1 MKWILSL
8 HRKIF
13 CALEFLM
20 VYAWE
25 MTKANIAVARD
36 AYSATFRMSP
46 GFIEVPLDV
55 KTDDEILT
63 LGNLVTMTPGSITVD
78 VSQDRRHLFAH
89 VLFVSDPDQSRAEIK
104 DVLEKRVQRL
114 FE

>member
-1 MKWILSL
+1 MIQKLL
-8 HRKIF
+8 YAF
-13 CALEFLM
+13 EFFG

-36 AYSATFRMSP
+36 AYSSKFRMSP
-46 GFIEVPLDV
+46 GFIKVPLDV

-63 LGNLVTMTPGSITVD
+63 LGNLATMTPGSITVD
-78 VSQDRRHLFAH
+78 VPDDKNHLYVH
-89 VLFVSDPDQSRAEIK
+89 VLFVDNADKARAEIK

-114 FE
+114 FQ